1 MSVTGFIDAHCHLND
16 EGWIARARE
25 AQVVRAMIGGVDP
38 DDWQRQR
45 KLKDLHPDWIR
56 TSFGL
61 HPWTVELSDRS
72 QMQRALDQLA
82 AVAGEAD
89 AIGETGLDYHSK
101 RDPAK
106 FELQLEAFR
115 SQIRIAQDLGKPLVL
130 HVVRAHGVSIRE
142 IDVSGFRGPM
152 LVHSYSGSVEEARE
166 WIKRGAMLSFSG
178 RFLIPCKYERT
189 RKVLQ
194 WVPVEHLLLETDGIN
209 EPACI
214 SDLYRE
220 VATLRG
226 WELEFLTQKLDENF
240 RNFG

>member
-1 MSVTGFIDAHCHLND
+1 M
-16 EGWIARARE
+16 IARARE
-25 AQVVRAMIGGVDP
+25 AQVVRVMIGGVDP

-61 HPWTVELSDRS
+61 HPWRVEASDRS
-72 QMQRALDQLA
+72 QMQRALDQL
-82 AVAGEAD
+82 VSVTEEAD
-89 AIGETGLDYHSK
+89 AIGETGLDFHSK

-106 FELQLEAFR
+106 FDLQREAFR
-115 SQIRIAQDLGKPLVL
+115 SQIRIAQDFRKPLVL
-130 HVVRAHGVSIRE
+130 HVVRAQAESIRE
-142 IDVSGFRGPM
+142 IDASGFRGPM
-152 LVHSYSGSVEEARE
+152 LVHSFSGSVEEARE
-166 WIKRGAMLSFSG
+166 WVKRGAMLSFSG
-178 RFLIPCKYERT
+178 GILIPGKYERA

-214 SDLYRE
+214 SDLYRG